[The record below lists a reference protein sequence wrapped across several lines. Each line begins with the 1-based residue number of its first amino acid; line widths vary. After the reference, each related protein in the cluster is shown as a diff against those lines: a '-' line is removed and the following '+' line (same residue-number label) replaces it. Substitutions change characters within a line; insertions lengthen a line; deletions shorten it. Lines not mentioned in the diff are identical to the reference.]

1 LSLIGL
7 ALFFVPLLGVLLSVL
22 AIIFACRQA
31 KVKKTG
37 LATAGKVIGIIAII
51 PSLSALL
58 LCGGMGLGALTIP
71 KFNDVSDSAKMNA
84 CRANMRTISS
94 QQVIYYAHNHRYAS
108 TLRELDLDGVR
119 CPSGGAFYVFGDRD
133 EYTVRCNTPGH
144 GEIVN
149 GNASWASP

>member
-1 LSLIGL
+1 M
-7 ALFFVPLLGVLLSVL
+7 LLSVL